1 MKKRNII
8 IILAV
13 IAVIAISACI
23 IVNKIQKENKK
34 YEIAQINEYKY
45 FVVKENEKYGVIN
58 TNGNIIIE
66 AKYDD
71 IKIPNPE
78 KAVFICYEN
87 DKTKVLNE
95 KGEEKTYTWCK
106 DNFYMVDKISD
117 KINPGYPLNS
127 ISKYKANNK
136 YFTNIT
142 KEDKKLINVNE
153 DDVVEFIARE
163 MK

>member
-95 KGEEKTYTWCK
+95 KGEEICK
-106 DNFYMVDKISD
+106 D
-117 KINPGYPLNS
+117 
-127 ISKYKANNK
+127 
-136 YFTNIT
+136 
-142 KEDKKLINVNE
+142 
-153 DDVVEFIARE
+153 
-163 MK
+163 

>member
-13 IAVIAISACI
+13 IAVIAISAGI

-58 TNGNIIIE
+58 TNGDIIIE

-95 KGEEKTYTWCK
+95 KGEEIFTQYEDIQPLRLK
-106 DNFYMVDKISD
+106 NVISD
-117 KINPGYPLNS
+117 LMYEKTTLKYSKNGKYGIIEIEGKKITNPIYEQIIKIHTKTKYLN
-127 ISKYKANNK
+127 
-136 YFTNIT
+136 T
-142 KEDKKLINVNE
+142 
-153 DDVVEFIARE
+153 
-163 MK
+163 